1 LAVVIATAQPFSGSP
16 MTSLEGTNTSSR
28 KISANPTSPSSWAI
42 GRMVTP
48 AARRSIM
55 KYPSPR
61 CRVLAGSV
69 RNRPNA
75 RSAKLARELHVF
87 CPDNNHPPSVREAR
101 ARSAA
106 MSLPASGSDQA
117 CAQISAPVAMG
128 GSTRSRCSAVPYSN
142 NVGASM
148 AMPFWLT
155 RAGAPAA

>member
-1 LAVVIATAQPFSGSP
+1 VA
-16 MTSLEGTNTSSR
+16 
-28 KISANPTSPSSWAI
+28 
-42 GRMVTP
+42 
-48 AARRSIM
+48 
-55 KYPSPR
+55 
-61 CRVLAGSV
+61 AGSV

-87 CPDNNHPPSVREAR
+87 CPDSFHPPAVGSAR

-117 CAQISAPVAMG
+117 CAQISVPLAMA

-155 RAGAPAA
+155 RPGAPAA